1 MKLGNLKPAIYN
13 MQYGEAQLHL
23 RYDLS
28 AFLQIEEAGHDY
40 KDIFEKKITKATL
53 AAFLEAGLR
62 EDIGTDRIYKVISA
76 APSEIWKHCREAV
89 LLALPQNDPLVIPDA
104 ESAAGNSEGL
114 DWKKL
119 RMLICDEM
127 GKDEAFFWSSTLGE
141 LTERWTI
148 YAISKGYTKPP
159 QKAVRVKDMT
169 QEEAE
174 KWLTEQGI

>member
-1 MKLGNLKPAIYN
+1 MKLGDLKPAIYAMN
-13 MQYGEAQLHL
+13 YGVAVLNL
-23 RYDLS
+23 RYDLA
-28 AFLQIEEAGHDY
+28 AFLKIEEAGHDY

-53 AAFLEAGLR
+53 AVFLQAGLK
-62 EDIGTDRIYKVISA
+62 EDIGTDRIYKVITA
-76 APSEIWKHCREAV
+76 APSEVWKHCREAV
-89 LLALPQNDPLVIPDA
+89 LLALPQNDPLTIPDA
-104 ESAAGNSEGL
+104 EPSSGEGL

-127 GKDEAFFWSSTLGE
+127 QKTEEFFWASTLRE

-148 YAISKGYTKPP
+148 YAISKGYAKPP
-159 QKAVRVKDMT
+159 NKAVRVKDMS

>member
-1 MKLGNLKPAIYN
+1 MILGDLKPAVYAYN
-13 MQYGEAQLHL
+13 YGEAQLHL

-28 AFLQIEEAGHDY
+28 AFLQLEEAGHDY
-40 KDIFEKKITKATL
+40 KDIFNRKITKATL
-53 AAFLEAGLR
+53 AAFLQAGLR
-62 EDIGTDRIYKVISA
+62 EKVDNERLYKMISA
-76 APSEIWKHCREAV
+76 APSEVWKHCREAV

-104 ESAAGNSEGL
+104 EPSSGEGL

-127 GKDEAFFWSSTLGE
+127 GKDEAFFWSSTLRE

>member
-1 MKLGNLKPAIYN
+1 MKLGDLKPAVYIL
-13 MQYGEAQLHL
+13 QYGEAMLHL
-23 RYDLS
+23 RYDLA
-28 AFLQIEEAGHDY
+28 AFLQIEEAGHDD
-40 KDIFEKKITKATL
+40 KVIFEKKITKATL
-53 AAFLEAGLR
+53 AVFLQAGLK
-62 EDIGTDRIYKVISA
+62 EDIGTDRIYRIISA
-76 APSEIWKHCREAV
+76 APSEVWKHCREAV
-89 LLALPQNDPLVIPDA
+89 LLALPQNDPLTLPDA
-104 ESAAGNSEGL
+104 EPSSGEGL

-127 GKDEAFFWSSTLGE
+127 QKPEEFFWGSTLRE

-159 QKAVRVKDMT
+159 NKAVRVKDMS

>member
-1 MKLGNLKPAIYN
+1 MKLGELKPAVYCMN
-13 MQYGEAQLHL
+13 YGEAQLHL

-28 AFLQIEEAGHDY
+28 AFLYIENAGYDY
-40 KDIFEKKITKATL
+40 KDIFNRKITKATL
-53 AAFLEAGLR
+53 AIFLQAGLK
-62 EDIGTDRIYKVISA
+62 EDIGTDRIYRIISA
-76 APSEIWKHCREAV
+76 VPSEVWKHCREAV

-148 YAISKGYTKPP
+148 YAISKGYAKPP
-159 QKAVRVKDMT
+159 QKAVRVKDMS

>member
-1 MKLGNLKPAIYN
+1 MKLGDLKPAIYAMN
-13 MQYGEAQLHL
+13 YGEAVLHL
-23 RYDLS
+23 RYDLA
-28 AFLQIEEAGHDY
+28 AFLKIEEAGHDY
-40 KDIFEKKITKATL
+40 KDVFNRKITKAT
-53 AAFLEAGLR
+53 AFLEAGLR
-62 EDIGTDRIYKVISA
+62 EDIGTDRIYKIISA

-104 ESAAGNSEGL
+104 EPSSGEGI

-127 GKDEAFFWSSTLGE
+127 GKTEEYFWSSTLRE
-141 LTERWTI
+141 LTERWSI
-148 YAISKGYTKPP
+148 YAISKGYAKPP
-159 QKAVRVKDMT
+159 QKAVRVKDMS

>member
-1 MKLGNLKPAIYN
+1 MKLGDLKPAIYN

-23 RYDLS
+23 RFDLS
-28 AFLQIEEAGHDY
+28 AFLYIENAGYDY
-40 KDIFEKKITKATL
+40 KDIFNRKITKAAL
-53 AAFLEAGLR
+53 AEFLRAGLR
-62 EDIGTDRIYKVISA
+62 EDIDTERIYKMISA
-76 APSEIWKHCREAV
+76 APSEIWRHCREAV

-104 ESAAGNSEGL
+104 EPAAGGEGI

-127 GKDEAFFWSSTLGE
+127 QKTEDFFWGSTLGE

-148 YAISKGYTKPP
+148 YAISKGYIKPP
-159 QKAVRVKDMT
+159 QRAVRVKDMT
-169 QEEAE
+169 QEEAL

>member
-1 MKLGNLKPAIYN
+1 MKLGELKPAIYAMN
-13 MQYGEAQLHL
+13 YGEAVLHL
-23 RYDLS
+23 RYDLA

-53 AAFLEAGLR
+53 AVFLQAGLR
-62 EDIGTDRIYKVISA
+62 ETVDKERIYKMISA
-76 APSEIWKHCREAV
+76 APAEIWKHCREAV
-89 LLALPQNDPLVIPDA
+89 LLALPQNDPLTLPDA
-104 ESAAGNSEGL
+104 EPSSGEGL
-114 DWKKL
+114 DWKRL

-127 GKDEAFFWSSTLGE
+127 GKDEAFFWSSTLRE

-174 KWLTEQGI
+174 RWLTEQGI

>member
-1 MKLGNLKPAIYN
+1 MKLGDLKPAIYAMN
-13 MQYGEAQLHL
+13 YGEAVLHL
-23 RYDLS
+23 RYDLA
-28 AFLQIEEAGHDY
+28 AFPKIEEAGHDY

-62 EDIGTDRIYKVISA
+62 ENVDKERIYKMISA
-76 APSEIWKHCREAV
+76 APAEIWKHCREAV
-89 LLALPQNDPLVIPDA
+89 LLALPQNDPLTIPDA
-104 ESAAGNSEGL
+104 EPSSGEGL
-114 DWKKL
+114 DWKRL

-127 GKDEAFFWSSTLGE
+127 GKPEEIFWGSTLRE

>member
-1 MKLGNLKPAIYN
+1 MKLGDLKPAIYAMN
-13 MQYGEAQLHL
+13 YGEAVLHL
-23 RYDLS
+23 RYDLA
-28 AFLQIEEAGHDY
+28 AFPKIEEAGHDY

-53 AAFLEAGLR
+53 AVFLQAGLK
-62 EDIGTDRIYKVISA
+62 EDIGTDRIYRIISA
-76 APSEIWKHCREAV
+76 APSEVWKHCREAV
-89 LLALPQNDPLVIPDA
+89 LLALPQNDPLTLPDA
-104 ESAAGNSEGL
+104 EPSINSEGL

-127 GKDEAFFWSSTLGE
+127 GKTEEYFWGSTLRE

>member
-1 MKLGNLKPAIYN
+1 MKLGDLKPATYT
-13 MQYGEAQLHL
+13 MQYGEAMLHL

-53 AAFLEAGLR
+53 AVFLQAGLK
-62 EDIGTDRIYKVISA
+62 EDIGTDRIYRIISA
-76 APSEIWKHCREAV
+76 APSEVWKHCREAV

-104 ESAAGNSEGL
+104 EPAAGSEGI

-127 GKDEAFFWSSTLGE
+127 GKPEEYFWGATLRE
-141 LTERWTI
+141 LTERWSI
-148 YAISKGYTKPP
+148 YAISKGYAKPP
-159 QKAVRVKDMT
+159 QKAVRVKDMS